1 MAKIETIPPYAK
13 AIMWVAGIFMPL
25 FLILPFFFYGGT
37 DITGHTLD
45 KTELQAGNLAPFG
58 KLTLSSDIPVEAVA
72 AVLDVQ
78 ATYDKVCAACHATG
92 ISGAPVQGNQAAWQ
106 AKIDER
112 GSVEALAHQRYA
124 GKRRRGN
131 QRRRLQKNGLLHA
144 HQSRYRHRQPACRGS
159 TINSSH
165 VPQGAFFIA

>member
-25 FLILPFFFYGGT
+25 FLILPFFFYGGP

-45 KTELQAGNLAPFG
+45 KTELQAGNLAPFA
-58 KLTLSSDIPVEAVA
+58 KLTLSRDIPVEAVA

-112 GSVEALAHQRYA
+112 GSVEALAEQGIKGINA
-124 GKRRRGN
+124 M
-131 QRRRLQKNGLLHA
+131 
-144 HQSRYRHRQPACRGS
+144 PAKGGAAISDEDFKKMVSFMLIKADIDTGS
-159 TINSSH
+159 LP
-165 VPQGAFFIA
+165 VAEAQ

>member
-45 KTELQAGNLAPFG
+45 ETELQAGNLAPFG

-112 GSVEALAHQRYA
+112 GSVEALAEQGIKGINA
-124 GKRRRGN
+124 M
-131 QRRRLQKNGLLHA
+131 
-144 HQSRYRHRQPACRGS
+144 PAKGGAAISDEDFKKMVSFMLIKADIDTGS
-159 TINSSH
+159 LP
-165 VPQGAFFIA
+165 VAEGQ